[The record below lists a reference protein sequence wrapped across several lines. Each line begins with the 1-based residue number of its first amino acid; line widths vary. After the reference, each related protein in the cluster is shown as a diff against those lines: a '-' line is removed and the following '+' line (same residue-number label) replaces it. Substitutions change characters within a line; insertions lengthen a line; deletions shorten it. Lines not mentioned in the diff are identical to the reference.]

1 MRFLRDIIA
10 RKSDFEDEEFYLDPE
25 VDESENSADA
35 ESDATADMDDDM
47 TAQPEDSETSD
58 YLDIAAHI
66 ADAINDSEPEPEPE
80 ADAEMDEASDEAAA
94 TEIPDQDE
102 VIVKI
107 WEMFKEE
114 NEASDEEAP
123 VEEQP
128 DTSQQELAR
137 EAMNSMIDPAPGTEE
152 LAAPSPAPAP
162 SMAPTPETEEPTD
175 YALPAPDQVVQRAG
189 RAKTRMLGF
198 HSSEG
203 AVPDVFDRADAGNDR
218 AAEQFPVGWL
228 VVIKGPGRGSTFTL
242 QYGVST
248 IGRDDGQTI
257 KLDFGDNS
265 ISRENHA
272 SIAYDEDLNEF
283 FIGHSGKSN
292 LVRLNEKPLLSTEEL
307 SSADLIR
314 IGETTLRFVGFCSPD
329 FVWDLTDDEEILN
342 ASVG

>member
-1 MRFLRDIIA
+1 MRFLKDIIA
-10 RKSDFEDEEFYLDPE
+10 RKSDFEDKEFYLDPE
-25 VDESENSADA
+25 AEESENTEDIQ
-35 ESDATADMDDDM
+35 SDATEDIDEDLS
-47 TAQPEDSETSD
+47 AQPEDDETSE

-66 ADAINDSEPEPEPE
+66 ADAVNDSEPEAE
-80 ADAEMDEASDEAAA
+80 ADAEMDEASDEAAEN
-94 TEIPDQDE
+94 EIPDQDE

-114 NEASDEEAP
+114 NEAPVEEAP
-123 VEEQP
+123 AEEQP
-128 DTSQQELAR
+128 DTSQHELAR
-137 EAMNSMIDPAPGTEE
+137 EAMNSMIDPGPETED
-152 LAAPSPAPAP
+152 LAARPPAPAP
-162 SMAPTPETEEPTD
+162 SMAPTPEDQESTD
-175 YALPAPDQVVQRAG
+175 FAPPAPDQAVQRAG

-198 HSSEG
+198 HSSEA
-203 AVPDVFDRADAGNDR
+203 AVPDVFDRADAGKDHST
-218 AAEQFPVGWL
+218 EQFPVGWL
-228 VVIKGPGRGSTFTL
+228 VVIKGPGRGSAFTL

-292 LVRLNEKPLLSTEEL
+292 LVRLNGKPLLSTEEL